1 MFAKH
6 IARIGNKTF
15 CFSIWN
21 LDKMVPT
28 NIIVGAKSKI
38 RRSYNGCA
46 FDDIDMLAFT
56 NFEAV
61 DAKNKPVMF
70 GGTGLA
76 RRKKRES
83 LTIEE
88 KEKAKKIVDFLIE
101 Q

>member
-28 NIIVGAKSKI
+28 NIVVGAKSKA
-38 RRSYNGCA
+38 RRSYNACA
-46 FDDIDMLAFT
+46 FDDIDLLAFT
-56 NFEAV
+56 NFEIV

-70 GGTGLA
+70 GETQLTG
-76 RRKKRES
+76 RKKRGS
-83 LTIEE
+83 LSIEE
-88 KEKAKKIVDFLIE
+88 KEKANKIVNFLIE